1 MDLWGADRAD
11 ALTRLVGA
19 ALPDEQLSRDELLS
33 VCWEDPGP
41 ERPDEVGAVL
51 GTPAGDGAVA
61 VVIRS
66 IGRDGARGEEP
77 VRLAFVKLL
86 VVHPDARRR
95 GTGHALLEA
104 AEQWA
109 WAHGAAELH
118 LAGSAPFY
126 LWPGVDAT
134 ATEMLCLAESRGYA
148 PTGSD
153 LNMALATDHRAPT
166 PDGVT
171 IRRVMHDADVV
182 LLDRLLEANWPEWIP
197 ETHRAIE
204 QGCCLAAFVPDP
216 GGDGPLR
223 TADPGPDDV
232 PERAIG
238 FACHS
243 VNRAGWLGPMGTD
256 PRRRT
261 GGVGTALLGQVCRD
275 LMIADFTHTEIS
287 WVGPIRF
294 YAKAG
299 ATVSRVF
306 RRYRLR
312 RPPTA

>member
-1 MDLWGADRAD
+1 MDLWGSDRAAD
-11 ALTRLVGA
+11 LTALVAA
-19 ALPDEQLSRDELLS
+19 ALPDEQLSLDELLA

-41 ERPDEVGAVL
+41 DRPDEVGAVL
-51 GTPAGDGAVA
+51 ATPAGDGAVA

-66 IGRDGARGEEP
+66 IGAPPDAARI
-77 VRLAFVKLL
+77 AFVKLL
-86 VVHPDARRR
+86 VVHPDVRRR
-95 GTGHALLEA
+95 GTGHALLDA

-109 WAHGAAELH
+109 WAQGATELH

-134 ATEMLCLAESRGYA
+134 ATEMLCLAEARGYRLV
-148 PTGSD
+148 GND
-153 LNMALATDHRAPT
+153 INMALPTGYRAPT
-166 PDGVT
+166 PEGVT
-171 IRRVMHDADVV
+171 LRRVVDDVDLSLV
-182 LLDRLLEANWPEWIP
+182 DHLLEAHWPEWIP

-204 QGCCLAAFVPDP
+204 QGCCIAAFVPDP

-232 PERAIG
+232 PERVIG

-243 VNRAGWLGPMGTD
+243 VNRSGWLGPMGTD
-256 PRRRT
+256 PDRRAA
-261 GGVGTALLGQVCRD
+261 GVGHALLGQVCRD
-275 LMIADFTHTEIS
+275 LMIAEFTHTEIS

-306 RRYRLR
+306 RRYRKT
-312 RPPTA
+312 RPADQP

>member
-1 MDLWGADRAD
+1 MEQWGSDRAAD
-11 ALTRLVGA
+11 LTALVA
-19 ALPDEQLSRDELLS
+19 AAMTGEELSLDELLS

-41 ERPDEVGAVL
+41 DRPDEAGVVL
-51 GTPAGDGAVA
+51 ATPSGDGAVV

-66 IGRDGARGEEP
+66 VGVAPDA
-77 VRLAFVKLL
+77 VLLAFVKLV
-86 VVHPDARRR
+86 VVHPDARRH
-95 GTGHALLEA
+95 GLGHALMEA

-109 WAHGAAELH
+109 WAEGATELH
-118 LAGSAPFY
+118 LSGSAPFY

-134 ATEMLCLAESRGYA
+134 ATEMACLAESRGYRL
-148 PTGSD
+148 TGSD
-153 LNMALATDHRAPT
+153 INMALPT
-166 PDGVT
+166 SFRGPAPDGVT
-171 IRRVMHDADVV
+171 IRRVMDDVDIV
-182 LLDRLLEANWPEWIP
+182 LLDRLLHAQWPEWIP

-216 GGDGPLR
+216 DGDGPLR

-232 PERAIG
+232 AERVIG

-256 PRRRT
+256 PDRRT
-261 GGVGTALLGQVCRD
+261 GGIGNALLGQVCRD
-275 LMIADFTHTEIS
+275 LMIAEFSHTEIS

-306 RRYRLR
+306 RQYRKR
-312 RPPTA
+312 RPRDL